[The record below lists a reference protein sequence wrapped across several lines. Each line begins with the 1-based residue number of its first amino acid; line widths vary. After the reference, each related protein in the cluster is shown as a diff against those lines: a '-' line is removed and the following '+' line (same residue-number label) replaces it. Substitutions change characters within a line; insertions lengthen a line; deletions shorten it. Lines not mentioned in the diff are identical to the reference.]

1 MLSVAIQ
8 TQVTLG
14 VPTRRYS
21 IVCDFVMKWD
31 DMEYTGHRKFFYVL
45 VVVPEVLFM
54 CVHVS
59 QQVGGVTVAWRSWVF
74 LQCST
79 TS

>member
-1 MLSVAIQ
+1 MVIQ

-21 IVCDFVMKWD
+21 IVRDFVMKWD
-31 DMEYTGHRKFFYVL
+31 DMEYTGHRIFFYVF
-45 VVVPEVLFM
+45 VVVPEV
-54 CVHVS
+54 S
-59 QQVGGVTVAWRSWVF
+59 QQVRWRDGCLAKLVF
-74 LQCST
+74 LQCSR